1 LAEEGQAN
9 PEESLRI
16 RKTLAELPAVAVKM
30 VTESPKQVA
39 FVPHA
44 SLVGWISS
52 KELLILEEHVLVV
65 YNVGSGARRKS
76 TVKVD
81 DVAQVFLR

>member
-1 LAEEGQAN
+1 MVAE
-9 PEESLRI
+9 P
-16 RKTLAELPAVAVKM
+16 T
-30 VTESPKQVA
+30 KQGA

-44 SLVGWISS
+44 TLVGWISD

-65 YNVGSGARRKS
+65 YNVGSGVRRKS

-81 DVAQVFLR
+81 DAARVFLR

>member
-1 LAEEGQAN
+1 MVVEPAN
-9 PEESLRI
+9 
-16 RKTLAELPAVAVKM
+16 
-30 VTESPKQVA
+30 QVA

-44 SLVGWISS
+44 TLVGWISD
-52 KELLILEEHVLVV
+52 KELLILEDHMLVV
-65 YNVGSGARRKS
+65 YDVGSGARRKS